1 MNLKIFISFIFFI
14 VLTSCSL
21 SNDTSNP
28 KFVKTEWHLKTVSG
42 GIDGVNNSFDFN
54 TVIWT
59 FDESLGVFY
68 VVNNNTNTSNEDGF
82 DSGTYTYSL
91 QDNGNNSFITINQNE
106 FGSLTILNKQ
116 LIINQNEKST
126 GSGADGYI
134 YTFQLVEVI
143 E

>member
-1 MNLKIFISFIFFI
+1 MKFFTSIIFIII
-14 VLTSCSL
+14 LTSCSL
-21 SNDTSNP
+21 SSDNSNP
-28 KFVKTEWHLKTVSG
+28 QFVKTEWHLRTVTG
-42 GIDGVNNSFDFN
+42 GIEGVNNSFDFK

-59 FDESLGVFY
+59 FDETLGLLY
-68 VVNNNTNTSNEDGF
+68 IVNNNTNTSAEDGF

-91 QDNGNNSFITINQNE
+91 LDNGNNSFITINQTE

-126 GSGADGYI
+126 GSGADGFI